1 MGFRS
6 YLLRRA
12 ILTIPVFIGLT
23 LFIFLLARVLPGDPA
38 RMALGPRATDEA
50 VAALRIEMGLD
61 DPLHIQYLNY
71 MGGLLQGDMGIA
83 LTTNRNVFTD
93 VLAFFPATLELVIT
107 AMFLAVLFGIPLGI
121 IAALNKD
128 RLGDN
133 LSRLIAFF
141 GVSMPVFWAAILIQ
155 LAIAYNLGLLPPSGR
170 IGVDR
175 PEWYTGFL
183 IIDSI
188 IALNFEALR
197 STLAHLALPAFAL
210 ALAPMADVA
219 RMTRSS
225 FIEEYNEDYVRALE
239 TQGLPGRLIAYKY
252 VLKASFASTLT
263 IIGLDFGFLIGGA
276 FLVEIVFS
284 WPGLARYGVRAILE
298 NDINAVMGVVLVIG
312 AVFIIVNLIVD
323 VLYGFLDPRVRYGE
337 GSSA

>member
-12 ILTIPVFIGLT
+12 ILMIPVFFGLT
-23 LFIFLLARVLPGDPA
+23 IFIFLLARVLPGDPA

-50 VAALRIEMGLD
+50 VAELRRQMGLD
-61 DPLHIQYLNY
+61 EPILTQYVNY
-71 MGGLLQGDMGIA
+71 MIGLFQGDMGIA
-83 LTTNRNVFTD
+83 LTTNRNVLDDIVF
-93 VLAFFPATLELVIT
+93 FFPATLELVVAGMVI
-107 AMFLAVLFGIPLGI
+107 AVVFGIPLGI

-133 LSRLIAFF
+133 ISRLIAFF

-155 LAIAYNLGLLPPSGR
+155 LLIAFHLGLLPSSGR
-170 IGVDR
+170 LGVDAPTR
-175 PEWYTGFL
+175 HTGLL
-183 IIDSI
+183 IVDSL
-188 IALNFEALR
+188 IALDFTALR
-197 STLAHLALPAFAL
+197 SAIAHLLLPAVSL

-239 TQGLPGRLIAYKY
+239 THGLPGRLIAYKY

-298 NDINAVMGVVLVIG
+298 NDINAIMGVVLVIG
-312 AVFIIVNLIVD
+312 AVFIVINFVVD
-323 VLYGFLDPRVRYGE
+323 LLYGFLDPRVRYGE
-337 GSSA
+337 AGT